1 MKTDKLAELINELE
15 AALPELQ
22 AKTVEDIFTQLES
35 YKDVTDAALQ
45 ASISRNLQMAV
56 SSLREGKAPT
66 SDEVEGAVT
75 TSTERFHSGV
85 AVDQVILAFRMSF
98 SRIHERFIDLAITRL
113 RTEELTKG
121 SMVLTGVSDAFTLR
135 AVSTFNKLQV
145 QSAVADASRRAGA
158 LRTLLS
164 GKTLSIEEKTV
175 LSINSSERYA
185 AIRALVPEGEDPET
199 VRSVLEESGSKPGAK
214 AVVVLEDQNSC
225 AGLVSQRPKPQ
236 GKTIVGIGPFLPM
249 VESPLSDLVATQSAQ
264 LSSNLGRT
272 GLQGIPELNWRLA
285 AIKDD
290 YVDSLFR
297 KRFLEPIEAKGEF
310 SEELLNTIR
319 TWMLNGRV
327 VSRTAEVMHVHQN
340 SVRYRLGKF
349 SELTGFDSDD
359 IDDLIGLAWVLEIPH
374 KL

>member
-1 MKTDKLAELINELE
+1 M
-15 AALPELQ
+15 PELQ
-22 AKTVEDIFTQLES
+22 AKTVEDIFTQLDS

-45 ASISRNLQMAV
+45 ESISRNLQMAV

-66 SDEVEGAVT
+66 PDEVEGAVT

-85 AVDQVILAFRMSF
+85 PVDQVILAFRMSF
-98 SRIHERFIDLAITRL
+98 SRIHERFIDLAVTRL
-113 RTEELTKG
+113 KTEELTKG

-145 QSAVADASRRAGA
+145 QSAVADASRRVGA

-175 LSINSSERYA
+175 LLINSSERYA

-199 VRSVLEESGSKPGAK
+199 VRAALEESGSKPGAK

-225 AGLVSQRPKPQ
+225 AGLVSQRPKSQ

-310 SEELLNTIR
+310 SEELLDTIR

>member
-1 MKTDKLAELINELE
+1 
-15 AALPELQ
+15 
-22 AKTVEDIFTQLES
+22 
-35 YKDVTDAALQ
+35 
-45 ASISRNLQMAV
+45 
-56 SSLREGKAPT
+56 
-66 SDEVEGAVT
+66 
-75 TSTERFHSGV
+75 
-85 AVDQVILAFRMSF
+85 
-98 SRIHERFIDLAITRL
+98 
-113 RTEELTKG
+113 
-121 SMVLTGVSDAFTLR
+121 
-135 AVSTFNKLQV
+135 
-145 QSAVADASRRAGA
+145 
-158 LRTLLS
+158 
-164 GKTLSIEEKTV
+164 
-175 LSINSSERYA
+175 
-185 AIRALVPEGEDPET
+185 
-199 VRSVLEESGSKPGAK
+199 
-214 AVVVLEDQNSC
+214 
-225 AGLVSQRPKPQ
+225 
-236 GKTIVGIGPFLPM
+236 M

-310 SEELLNTIR
+310 SEELLDTIR